1 MKPGDPKS
9 IERMFNDIAPNYDLL
24 NDFLSFGLHRVWKRK
39 LLKLVSP
46 RRGEVWGDLCCGTG
60 DMAFELARI
69 LKPSGKVFAI
79 DYAES
84 ILNIGKR
91 RLSKEPFLGINWI
104 HQNVLNTNFPSDYFD
119 GIVMSFGLR
128 NIGSPYLAF
137 SEIRRILKPGGR
149 VGILDFNHINDNY
162 VQSLFQ
168 KIYLRKIV
176 VPISSCFGL
185 SKHYSYIEKSLLDF
199 PCGLEQEKL
208 AKDAGFRKVSFQKIA
223 FGQMGILFLM
233 L

>member
-91 RLSKEPFLGINWI
+91 RLSKEPFLG
-104 HQNVLNTNFPSDYFD
+104 
-119 GIVMSFGLR
+119 
-128 NIGSPYLAF
+128 
-137 SEIRRILKPGGR
+137 
-149 VGILDFNHINDNY
+149 
-162 VQSLFQ
+162 
-168 KIYLRKIV
+168 
-176 VPISSCFGL
+176 
-185 SKHYSYIEKSLLDF
+185 
-199 PCGLEQEKL
+199 
-208 AKDAGFRKVSFQKIA
+208 
-223 FGQMGILFLM
+223 
-233 L
+233 